1 MVAEIAG
8 LAKCCRSWVAEQVA
22 VEQAERDRKRQ
33 ARRDRQEL
41 RRLRQACLAEG
52 RRLDEERELQRL
64 RDESYSQRAYKPF
77 YRECSLT
84 DKLLV
89 TLSDSRFRECDECG
103 LPYVGTRAY
112 CDSCLGK
119 VATEV

>member
-8 LAKCCRSWVAEQVA
+8 LAKRCRSWVAEQVA

-52 RRLDEERELQRL
+52 ADSTKSANFSVCGMKATL
-64 RDESYSQRAYKPF
+64 SAYKPF